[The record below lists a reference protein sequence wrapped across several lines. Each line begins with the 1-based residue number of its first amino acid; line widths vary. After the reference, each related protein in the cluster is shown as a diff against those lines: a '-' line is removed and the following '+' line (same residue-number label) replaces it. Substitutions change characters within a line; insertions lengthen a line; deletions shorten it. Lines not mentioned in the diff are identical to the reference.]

1 MRYHEIDDPTAN
13 LDFLWKIFW
22 LLKQDRP
29 AYSGFM
35 QLCQDG
41 KQPGKSDVIFLPMKD
56 LDPSN
61 MSCVYSTLVFV
72 SNPAKKYNVTPILT
86 FDQPLWWKAMCI
98 VNNEPTNSCLRK
110 IVLRLGAFHTQ
121 MSFLGSIG
129 HLMNGSGLKEALEVV
144 YAENAVTHMLTGR
157 AVQRAVQGH
166 LLVDATLND
175 LILAQAYD
183 MSLTAEDKEIENES
197 EILADNVPSHAAS
210 ETVLMDDNK

>member
-1 MRYHEIDDPTAN
+1 MRYHEKDDPTAN
-13 LDFLWKIFW
+13 LDFLWKISW

-41 KQPGKSDVIFLPMKD
+41 KHPGKSDVIFLSMID

-61 MSCVYSTLVFV
+61 VSCVYSTLVFV
-72 SNPAKKYNVTPILT
+72 SNHAKKYNVTPILT

-98 VNNEPTNSCLRK
+98 ANNEPTNSCLRR

-144 YAENAVTHMLTGR
+144 YAENAVSHMLTGK
-157 AVQRAVQGH
+157 AVSFISFISF
-166 LLVDATLND
+166 LL
-175 LILAQAYD
+175 I
-183 MSLTAEDKEIENES
+183 
-197 EILADNVPSHAAS
+197 
-210 ETVLMDDNK
+210 